1 MIKMDKANF
10 IKNLKGRK
18 NLAEDEVKNLLKEYE
33 IPTTRFK
40 TIEFDEDLS
49 DTSVEYPAV
58 IKVCSPD
65 ILHKTEVKGVILNLQ
80 NEQELKK
87 AIASF
92 RKGFPGKRILVENM
106 VSPGLE
112 LIMGIIYD
120 DSFGISIMVG
130 LGGVFTEALK
140 DMSFRVIPITRYDA
154 ENMLDELKGSMLF
167 QNFRGMKVDKNLA
180 IDILLK
186 LSELG
191 QDYEDCLDQMD
202 LNPVILREKDAVVVD
217 AKMVL
222 RMT

>member
-40 TIEFDEDLS
+40 TIKFDEDLS
-49 DTSVEYPAV
+49 DISVEYPAV

-65 ILHKTEVKGVILNLQ
+65 ILHKTDVKGVMLNPQ

-87 AIASF
+87 AIASL
-92 RKGFPGKRILVENM
+92 RKRFPGERILMENM
-106 VSPGLE
+106 ESPGLE
-112 LIMGIIYD
+112 LIMGIIND
-120 DSFGISIMVG
+120 DSFGLSIMVG

-140 DMSFRVIPITRYDA
+140 DISFRVIPITRYDA
-154 ENMLDELKGSMLF
+154 ENMLNELKGSMLF
-167 QNFRGMKVDKNLA
+167 HNFRGMKVDKNLA
-180 IDILLK
+180 INILLK

-191 QDYEDCLDQMD
+191 QDFKNCLDQMD
-202 LNPVILREKDAVVVD
+202 LNPVIIREKDAVVVD

-222 RMT
+222 R